1 LSERTPLASRLQ
13 ALAHV
18 IAIIVGWCLFFWFW
32 WRVAG
37 QPWDSR
43 DLRLLVIAAAVGFPL
58 VTGAWILHNRGIYK
72 RRGPRRAI
80 PPGPMLYEADFNGRQ
95 VDSDWA
101 ALRAERQIEIALD
114 GSVKRY
120 RAAPRAG

>member
-1 LSERTPLASRLQ
+1 LIGRTPLAGRLQ
-13 ALAHV
+13 ALVHV
-18 IAIIVGWCLFFWFW
+18 IAIVAGWGLFFWFW

-37 QPWDSR
+37 QPWDSI
-43 DLRLLVIAAAVGFPL
+43 DLQRLVIAAAVGFPL
-58 VTGAWILHNRGIYK
+58 VSGAWILHNRGIYK

-80 PPGPMLYEADFNGRQ
+80 PPGPMHYDADFNGRQ

-114 GSVKRY
+114 GDVKRY
-120 RAAPRAG
+120 RAAPRTG

>member
-13 ALAHV
+13 ALAHGV
-18 IAIIVGWCLFFWFW
+18 AILAGWWLFFWFW
-32 WRVAG
+32 WGVAG
-37 QPWDSR
+37 QPWESV
-43 DLRLLVIAAAVGFPL
+43 DLQRLVIAAAVGFPL
-58 VTGAWILHNRGIYK
+58 VTGGWIVHNRGIYK

-80 PPGPMLYEADFNGRQ
+80 PPGPMLYDADFNGRR

-101 ALRAERQIEIALD
+101 ALQAERRIEISLD
-114 GSVKRY
+114 GDVKRY